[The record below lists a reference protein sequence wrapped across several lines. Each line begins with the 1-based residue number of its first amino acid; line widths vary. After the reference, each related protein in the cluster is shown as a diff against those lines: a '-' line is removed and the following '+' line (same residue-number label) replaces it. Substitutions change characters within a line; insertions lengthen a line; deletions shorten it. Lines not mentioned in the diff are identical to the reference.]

1 MPHKIALEDNLTS
14 FAPFLIGK
22 GLDVTLLHSLTSVPL
37 DEFDAVVVSGQTNNF
52 LNIQD
57 TLTSAPVIDATGMTD
72 EQVYQRIRRII
83 ET

>member
-1 MPHKIALEDNLTS
+1 MPKKIALEDNLTS
-14 FAPFLIGK
+14 FAPFLIDK
-22 GLDVTLLHSLTSVPL
+22 GFEVTLLHSLTSAPL

-72 EQVYQRIRRII
+72 DQVYQRIRGVL